1 VCGTPRSALK
11 AFEKELTCGDW
22 QQVKEDVQAQIIPR
36 VSGEETYLLV
46 KSQGRI
52 NKEKAMRDLA
62 MKRLETALAKLTAGV
77 AKGRIKE
84 DKKIHLQAGRL
95 LGRYP
100 SVASLYQID
109 LKIAQDQKK
118 TFVWTRKE
126 DKLRWKRITEGTYL
140 IRTNLSDMEL
150 SKLWEM
156 YTQLTEAEAAF
167 RAIKSELMVRPIWH
181 HKEKRVQAHIL
192 VAFLGYALWV
202 TLKHSL
208 KNSSRL
214 QLKKRYDWDLSPAKA
229 LNTLSRIK
237 SGDII
242 LPTTDGRALRLRR
255 VSTPEPEARQ
265 LLEILHIELP
275 DRIGNDEYL

>member
-1 VCGTPRSALK
+1 MYLFYLAGPLG
-11 AFEKELTCGDW
+11 EKDGGVD
-22 QQVKEDVQAQIIPR
+22 
-36 VSGEETYLLV
+36 
-46 KSQGRI
+46 SQH
-52 NKEKAMRDLA
+52 N
-62 MKRLETALAKLTAGV
+62 
-77 AKGRIKE
+77 
-84 DKKIHLQAGRL
+84 
-95 LGRYP
+95 YP

-126 DKLRWKRITEGTYL
+126 DKLRWKQITEGTYL
-140 IRTNLSDMEL
+140 IRTNLSGLEL

-214 QLKKRYDWDLSPAKA
+214 QLKKVYDWDLSPAKA
-229 LNTLSRIK
+229 LDTLSRIK

-242 LPTTDGRALRLRR
+242 LPTTDGRTLRLRR

-265 LLEILHIELP
+265 LLEILKIDLP
-275 DRIGNDEYL
+275 ERIGNDECL